1 MHQWRWDRYG
11 NDRWYD
17 GWYQSP
23 SGLWRHPDWR
33 WSGWGR
39 PPWYPRDRKAVL
51 DANGNRVDPVAAVAA
66 GEDVEWEATM
76 QKWGDAAMGGDDD
89 RSGLFDHSLMSQ
101 NEVIADAE
109 EEGNRGAESDAEE
122 EGNREDADDE
132 DAAPWRYLAVEY
144 NRCDD
149 EEAEAGDNVAG
160 ATEAEDH
167 DSWTT
172 EQSRD
177 AAESLDA
184 ESLSGAGSFI
194 LEPPRRRGRAR
205 EEPLEHQRWGRAP
218 RDSREQDDESD
229 ASGEETDARQLERFE
244 QLAGR
249 MLEMWNGGQLL
260 HTHGGGLTPLV
271 QASDTD
277 LHQAASPPPSGSVP
291 ATKAEPPARRVRFE
305 DEPHAVPVP
314 STPPSRAHTPRTS
327 PVPSSPPSPAPSPTP
342 SPTRRWPTA
351 PPKGMAAVAARPDPS
366 CLPPHT

>member
-1 MHQWRWDRYG
+1 MQEIDNVRARVRYNPQEDHG
-11 NDRWYD
+11 NVPERDALARIVMD
-17 GWYQSP
+17 IGV
-23 SGLWRHPDWR
+23 
-33 WSGWGR
+33 
-39 PPWYPRDRKAVL
+39 PWEVAV
-51 DANGNRVDPVAAVAA
+51 AIEGAEVEEAAVAA
-66 GEDVEWEATM
+66 EDI
-76 QKWGDAAMGGDDD
+76 
-89 RSGLFDHSLMSQ
+89 RLS
-101 NEVIADAE
+101 
-109 EEGNRGAESDAEE
+109 
-122 EGNREDADDE
+122 
-132 DAAPWRYLAVEY
+132 WRMANEY
-144 NRCDD
+144 NTISESDD
-149 EEAEAGDNVAG
+149 EEAEAEDNVAG

-177 AAESLDA
+177 AAESLISSTGRDDA

-244 QLAGR
+244 QLAGE

-314 STPPSRAHTPRTS
+314 STPPS
-327 PVPSSPPSPAPSPTP
+327 PAPSPTP

-366 CLPPHT
+366 CLPPTPDLLQAALANLQVGDAADLVTSWTAGTSGDHEQSTHDISCLLYTSDAADE

>member
-1 MHQWRWDRYG
+1 MDQWRWDWYG

-23 SGLWRHPDWR
+23 SGMWHHWDRRWR
-33 WSGWGR
+33 GWGR
-39 PPWYPRDRKAVL
+39 PPRYPRDADPTQVEGWEEAMQEIDNVRARVRYNPQEDHGNVPERDALARIVMDIGVPWEVAV
-51 DANGNRVDPVAAVAA
+51 AIEGAEVEEAAVAA
-66 GEDVEWEATM
+66 EDI
-76 QKWGDAAMGGDDD
+76 
-89 RSGLFDHSLMSQ
+89 RLS
-101 NEVIADAE
+101 
-109 EEGNRGAESDAEE
+109 
-122 EGNREDADDE
+122 
-132 DAAPWRYLAVEY
+132 WRMANEY
-144 NRCDD
+144 NTISESDD
-149 EEAEAGDNVAG
+149 EEAEAEDNVAG

-177 AAESLDA
+177 AAESLISSTGRDDA

-229 ASGEETDARQLERFE
+229 ASGEETDARQLESFE

-249 MLEMWNGGQLL
+249 MLERWNGGQLL

-277 LHQAASPPPSGSVP
+277 LHQALSPPPSGSVP

-305 DEPHAVPVP
+305 AEPHAVPVP
-314 STPPSRAHTPRTS
+314 STPPS
-327 PVPSSPPSPAPSPTP
+327 
-342 SPTRRWPTA
+342 
-351 PPKGMAAVAARPDPS
+351 
-366 CLPPHT
+366 